1 MKKNA
6 TSYEFFNAKLLN
18 SMIEKKNYSAAIQ
31 YAHDLE
37 NLRNNLPYHRELKLL
52 EEVKDCQTIIVN
64 LILSLEDKMLSD
76 QLTLTMFDKTDIF
89 PELYEATCAK
99 LVEDKTPEETM
110 ELYKIIKNQ
119 CFYQPSHTLL
129 KHISS
134 NTKKA
139 DTCLFFT
146 KDLEESY
153 KKYGNHE
160 YDDHILD
167 FYKRFRAVCS
177 KEEYEQFVE
186 SGMQEEG
193 DLQKQ

>member
-6 TSYEFFNAKLLN
+6 TSYEFFNANRLN

-37 NLRNNLPYHRELKLL
+37 NLRNGLPYHREFKLL
-52 EEVKDCQTIIVN
+52 EEVKDCQAIIVD
-64 LILSLEDKMLSD
+64 LILSLEDKKLSD

-89 PELYEATCAK
+89 PEFYEATCAK
-99 LVEDKTPEETM
+99 LIEDKTPEEAM
-110 ELYKIIKNQ
+110 ELYKAIKNQ
-119 CFYQPSHTLL
+119 CFYQPSHTIL

-134 NTKKA
+134 NTHKA
-139 DTCLFFT
+139 ATCLFFT

-153 KKYGNHE
+153 KKYGNHQ

-186 SGMQEEG
+186 SGMQEES